1 MLDEPRLP
9 PAPAPGLWESWGR
22 GRLLALAALLVMG
35 NFACQIFWYSRGGGL
50 FAPVL
55 FGAVGGVI
63 LPLLVLGR
71 RWRWRPARDFGL
83 DRPTPVAAAGAVLM
97 ALAALAPGSLLAH
110 LSQRLHPVDAEWLTH
125 YTQNLP
131 RSPGDIA
138 IAIAAVVVAGPLA
151 EELIFRG
158 LVHRVFSRTWGP
170 WPAIVASALVFGLV
184 HGEPW
189 YLLGLVAVGA
199 MLAFVWETTRSLTA
213 CWLAHAVHNGVS
225 LGVMVAEGPAGAQPQ
240 APTPVDL
247 AVAAASL
254 AMLVL
259 VGRWLRRAAAR

>member
-1 MLDEPRLP
+1 MQDEPQLP
-9 PAPAPGLWESWGR
+9 PTPPPGLWESWSR

-35 NFACQIFWYSRGGGL
+35 NFACQLVWYDRQGGL

-55 FGAVGGVI
+55 VGAVAGVF
-63 LPLLVLGR
+63 LPLLILGW

-83 DRPTPVAAAGAVLM
+83 DRPKPIAATGAVLM
-97 ALAALAPGSLLAH
+97 ALATLAPGSLLAH
-110 LSQRLHPVDAEWLTH
+110 LSLKLHPVDPAWLAN

-138 IAIAAVVVAGPLA
+138 IAALAVVVAGPLA

-158 LVHRVFSRTWGP
+158 LVHRVFSRTWGA
-170 WPAIVASALVFGLV
+170 WPAIAASALVFGLV

-199 MLAFVWETTRSLTA
+199 MLAFVWEATRSLTS

-225 LGVMVAEGPAGAQPQ
+225 LSLMIAEGPAGAQPQ
-240 APTPVDL
+240 PLTPLDL
-247 AVAAASL
+247 ALAAGSL
-254 AMLVL
+254 VMLIL
-259 VGRWLRRAAAR
+259 VGRWLKRSAAR

>member
-1 MLDEPRLP
+1 MQDEPQRT
-9 PAPAPGLWESWGR
+9 PAAPPGLWESWSR

-35 NFACQIFWYSRGGGL
+35 NFALQIVWYERGGGL
-50 FAPVL
+50 FGPVL
-55 FGAVGGVI
+55 VGALGGVFA
-63 LPLLVLGR
+63 PLLILGW
-71 RWRWRPARDFGL
+71 RWRWSPSRDFGL
-83 DRPTPVAAAGAVLM
+83 DRPSPVAAAGAVLM

-110 LSQRLHPVDAEWLTH
+110 LSLKLHPVDAGWLAN

-131 RSPGDIA
+131 RSPGEIA
-138 IAIAAVVVAGPLA
+138 IAALAVVVAGPLA

-158 LVHRVFSRTWGP
+158 LIHRVFSRTWGA

-199 MLAFVWETTRSLTA
+199 MLAFVWESTRSLTA

-225 LGVMVAEGPAGAQPQ
+225 LAVMIAEGPAGAEPQP
-240 APTPVDL
+240 PTPVDL
-247 AVAAASL
+247 ALAAGSL
-254 AMLVL
+254 VMLVL
-259 VGRWLRRAAAR
+259 VGRWLKRTPAR